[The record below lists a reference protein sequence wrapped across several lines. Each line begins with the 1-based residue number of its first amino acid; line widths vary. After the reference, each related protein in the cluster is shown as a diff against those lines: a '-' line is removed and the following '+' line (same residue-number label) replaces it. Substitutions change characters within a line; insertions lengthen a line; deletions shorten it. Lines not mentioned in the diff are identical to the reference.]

1 MVSNKEK
8 NCSILNSSGRLS
20 AQNLILRAQRHL
32 REERFQEAEELQKS
46 RKEEKIAGADDLKS
60 SRPKQAGSLGRC
72 KRDGVMIK
80 SALRHYIAGAGVPR
94 IILPQRKQTAGAEAV
109 SYVIHGRS
117 SLSNSDMVK
126 STGAIN
132 QLNIG
137 GRNMLV
143 KSRKTARA
151 DRVPQSRDF

>member
-8 NCSILNSSGRLS
+8 NCSILNSSGRLA

-117 SLSNSDMVK
+117 SPRNRDTLKRTLS
-126 STGAIN
+126 IN
-132 QLNIG
+132 HIHIH
-137 GRNMLV
+137 R
-143 KSRKTARA
+143 RHI
-151 DRVPQSRDF
+151 